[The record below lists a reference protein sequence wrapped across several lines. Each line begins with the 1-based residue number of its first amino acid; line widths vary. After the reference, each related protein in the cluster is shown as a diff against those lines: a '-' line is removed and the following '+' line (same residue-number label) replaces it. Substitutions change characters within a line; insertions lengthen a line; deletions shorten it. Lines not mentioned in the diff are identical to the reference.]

1 MNAYMYDCIRVCMCV
16 YLHVCIHVY
25 IMYNFPDFQF
35 KRFQMDEIVNLWLII
50 VQVCMN
56 MTSYSSIFVELEST
70 MTMSIPLAIILN
82 EKAHYTKLSY

>member
-35 KRFQMDEIVNLWLII
+35 KRFQMDEIVNL
-50 VQVCMN
+50 
-56 MTSYSSIFVELEST
+56 
-70 MTMSIPLAIILN
+70 
-82 EKAHYTKLSY
+82 

>member
-1 MNAYMYDCIRVCMCV
+1 
-16 YLHVCIHVY
+16 
-25 IMYNFPDFQF
+25 
-35 KRFQMDEIVNLWLII
+35 
-50 VQVCMN
+50 MN

>member
-1 MNAYMYDCIRVCMCV
+1 MNAYMYDCIC
-16 YLHVCIHVY
+16 VY